1 MQLFSIVDNRRHRVI
16 DRVEARSHD
25 EALDK
30 YATSIGVS
38 LMEIESDCEHSHVS
52 VAPSL
57 TVVTA
62 RRLMTTMLWPG
73 KYLVFEG
80 GRRIKTREIEAPQL
94 CDVDYVVRHLDH
106 GRIVEFEGARW
117 WMFHGLAGER
127 GEWRASEFRDS
138 LMSDY
143 GDDTEE
149 T

>member
-106 GRIVEFEGARW
+106 GARRRRRPR
-117 WMFHGLAGER
+117 FAG
-127 GEWRASEFRDS
+127 GCSTASLVSAASGGPRS
-138 LMSDY
+138 S
-143 GDDTEE
+143 E
-149 T
+149 TR